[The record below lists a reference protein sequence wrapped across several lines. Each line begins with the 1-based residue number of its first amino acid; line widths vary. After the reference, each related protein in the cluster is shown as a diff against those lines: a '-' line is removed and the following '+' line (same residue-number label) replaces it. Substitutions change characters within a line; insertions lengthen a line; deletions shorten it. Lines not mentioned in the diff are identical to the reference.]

1 MEKNKN
7 LSEMSVN
14 EILRQQLELLAERS
28 KQCEDDYL
36 ASITNSI
43 LDVASILMTTGTGEE
58 ISITCNLSPEESSSQ
73 FEKAVIQ
80 ASTHVKSKAQ
90 SRV

>member
-28 KQCEDDYL
+28 IGCTDEELPAITHAITEIITLIDYL
-36 ASITNSI
+36 
-43 LDVASILMTTGTGEE
+43 
-58 ISITCNLSPEESSSQ
+58 P
-73 FEKAVIQ
+73 
-80 ASTHVKSKAQ
+80 
-90 SRV
+90 